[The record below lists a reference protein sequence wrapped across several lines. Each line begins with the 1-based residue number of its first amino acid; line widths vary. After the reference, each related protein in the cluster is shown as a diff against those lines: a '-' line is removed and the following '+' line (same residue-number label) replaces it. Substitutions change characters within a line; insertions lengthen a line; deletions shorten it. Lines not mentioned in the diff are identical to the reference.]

1 MGWGLRRKKSTASV
15 DEPAQPKVSLITE
28 GMTVRG
34 KIDAKEDVIVKGD
47 VLGDVVCGTFVL
59 AETGFL
65 KGDLVAL
72 RAQIAGKVEGLMKVG
87 SLRLAGSARIVGDV
101 EYETLQME
109 AGAEILGQL
118 IPKAAGTGELKLVA
132 GNAPI
137 DDRPMPTELEDART
151 FGFA

>member
-1 MGWGLRRKKSTASV
+1 MGWGLRRKKNKASEE
-15 DEPAQPKVSLITE
+15 EPAPPKVSLITE

-34 KIDAKEDVIVKGD
+34 NVDAKEDIIVKGD
-47 VLGDVVCGTFVL
+47 VLGDVVCSTFVL
-59 AETGFL
+59 SETGFL

-87 SLRLAGSARIVGDV
+87 SLRLAGSARIVGNV

-118 IPKAAGTGELKLVA
+118 IPKAAGSGDLKLVA
-132 GNAPI
+132 GGTAV
-137 DDRPMPTELEDART
+137 DVRLAPTELEDART

>member
-15 DEPAQPKVSLITE
+15 EEPTPPKVSLITE

-34 KIDAKEDVIVKGD
+34 NIDAKEDIIVKGD
-47 VLGDVVCGTFVL
+47 VLGDIVCSTFVL
-59 AETGFL
+59 SETGFL

-118 IPKAAGTGELKLVA
+118 IPKAAGSGDLKLVA
-132 GNAPI
+132 GGTPV
-137 DDRPMPTELEDART
+137 DGRPMPTELEDART

>member
-1 MGWGLRRKKSTASV
+1 MGWGLRRKKISESN
-15 DEPAQPKVSLITE
+15 EEKIPPKVSLITE

-34 KIDAKEDVIVKGD
+34 NIDAKEDMIVKGD
-47 VLGDVVCGTFVL
+47 VLGNVVCSTFAL
-59 AETGFL
+59 SETGFL
-65 KGDLVAL
+65 KGDLIAL

-118 IPKAAGTGELKLVA
+118 IPKAAGSGDLKLVA
-132 GNAPI
+132 GGTDVDA
-137 DDRPMPTELEDART
+137 RPMPTELEDART

>member
-1 MGWGLRRKKSTASV
+1 MGWGLRRKKSKASV
-15 DEPAQPKVSLITE
+15 EEPAPPKVSLITE

-34 KIDAKEDVIVKGD
+34 NIDAKEDMIVKGD
-47 VLGDVVCGTFVL
+47 VLGDVLCSTFVL

-65 KGDLVAL
+65 KGDLVSL

-118 IPKAAGTGELKLVA
+118 IPKAAGTGDLKLVA
-132 GNAPI
+132 GNAPM
-137 DDRPMPTELEDART
+137 DERPMPTELEDART

>member
-1 MGWGLRRKKSTASV
+1 MGWGLRRKKNKEMSAEDTA
-15 DEPAQPKVSLITE
+15 PKVSLITE

-34 KIDAKEDVIVKGD
+34 NIDAKEDIIVKGE
-47 VLGDVVCGTFVL
+47 VHGDVVCGTFVL

-65 KGDLVAL
+65 KGDLVAM

-87 SLRLAGSARIVGDV
+87 SLRLAGSARIIGDV

-118 IPKAAGTGELKLVA
+118 IPKTAGTGELKLVA
-132 GNAPI
+132 GNAAV
-137 DDRPMPTELEDART
+137 DVRPAPTELEDART

>member
-1 MGWGLRRKKSTASV
+1 M
-15 DEPAQPKVSLITE
+15 
-28 GMTVRG
+28 
-34 KIDAKEDVIVKGD
+34 
-47 VLGDVVCGTFVL
+47 
-59 AETGFL
+59 

-151 FGFA
+151 YGFA

>member
-1 MGWGLRRKKSTASV
+1 MGWGLRRKKSKEGNA
-15 DEPAQPKVSLITE
+15 ENAPPKVSLITE
-28 GMTVRG
+28 GMTIRG
-34 KIDAKEDVIVKGD
+34 TVDAKEDIIVKGE
-47 VLGDVVCGTFVL
+47 VHGDVVCGTFAL

-65 KGDLVAL
+65 RGDLVAL

-87 SLRLAGSARIVGDV
+87 SLRLAGSARIIGDV

-118 IPKAAGTGELKLVA
+118 IPKGAGAGDLKLVA
-132 GNAPI
+132 GGPVV
-137 DDRPMPTELEDART
+137 DVRPASTELEDART

>member
-1 MGWGLRRKKSTASV
+1 MGWGLRRKKSKVNEEELT
-15 DEPAQPKVSLITE
+15 PPKVSLITE

-34 KIDAKEDVIVKGD
+34 NVDAKEDIIVKGD

-72 RAQIAGKVEGLMKVG
+72 RAQISGKVEGLMKVG

-118 IPKAAGTGELKLVA
+118 IPKGAGTGELKLVA

-151 FGFA
+151 YGFA